1 MNLQIKLNHFVKYV
15 DIANTVQIQ
24 TQCFFK
30 LGIHS
35 KHIIITHNHAL
46 PLMKINRHRCNQL
59 TTPIKMKQL
68 VDYFAQLHP
77 RRVALSFMLAD

>member
-68 VDYFAQLHP
+68 VDSFAQLHP